1 VKTKIF
7 IFATLILFFSCNER
21 NSPCIITFN
30 KIKQS
35 DPSHILINQAENE
48 IADKSFAATRTGG
61 AYIFYN
67 NGLIKSYG
75 FFISKDTSY
84 YKKDKSNKA
93 IEGKR
98 TNYLYSLSSYA
109 EHYDS
114 TGKLESIFGSPLV
127 YKQIE
132 LLKNDRASVT
142 LHFYSLNKFY
152 DGINIRTNSGNSF
165 QLTVTKDNS
174 YSNMMKTSFS
184 YNLRGVQ
191 KIKIYIQTDFLDCN
205 NERQDL
211 TDSILFNSV
220 TMQKNGM

>member
-7 IFATLILFFSCNER
+7 IFATLILFFSCSQR
-21 NSPCIITFN
+21 NSPCIITFD

-35 DPSHILINQAENE
+35 DPSHILINQSVNK

-61 AYIFYN
+61 YYIFYN
-67 NGLIKSYG
+67 NGLMKSYG

-84 YKKDKSNKA
+84 YKKNKSNKA
-93 IEGKR
+93 IEGKM

-114 TGKLESIFGSPLV
+114 TGKLKDVFGNPLV
-127 YKQIE
+127 YKEIE
-132 LLKNDRASVT
+132 LLKNGRASVT
-142 LHFYSLNKFY
+142 LHFYSFNKFY
-152 DGINIRTNSGNSF
+152 DNINVSTNSGNTF

-184 YNLRGVQ
+184 YNLRGV
-191 KIKIYIQTDFLDCN
+191 KEIKIYIQTNFLDCN

-211 TDSILFNSV
+211 MDSILINSAV
-220 TMQKNGM
+220 TTQ